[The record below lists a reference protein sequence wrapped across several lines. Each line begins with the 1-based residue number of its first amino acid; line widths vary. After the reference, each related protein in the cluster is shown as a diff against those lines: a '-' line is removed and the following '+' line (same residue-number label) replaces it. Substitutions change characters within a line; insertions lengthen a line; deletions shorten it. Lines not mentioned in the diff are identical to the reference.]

1 MGWFG
6 LLTVAELVG
15 WLGYNG
21 RARGLSGLRVAVAE
35 LVGVYK
41 RLSWFWKGVRK
52 KKKNI
57 DRVCVEPN
65 VNAFKKENL
74 STPTKGRKEILYIQK
89 FSYLMWQIVSS
100 KMSLMCLDKNQ

>member
-41 RLSWFWKGVRK
+41 RETMLILERSKEK

-57 DRVCVEPN
+57 
-65 VNAFKKENL
+65 
-74 STPTKGRKEILYIQK
+74 YIE
-89 FSYLMWQIVSS
+89 YV
-100 KMSLMCLDKNQ
+100 